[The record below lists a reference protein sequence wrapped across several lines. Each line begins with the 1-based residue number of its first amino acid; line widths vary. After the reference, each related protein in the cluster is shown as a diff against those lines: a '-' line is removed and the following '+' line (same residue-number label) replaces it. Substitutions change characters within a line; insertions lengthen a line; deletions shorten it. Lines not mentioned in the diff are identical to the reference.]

1 LTIDKLEIFKS
12 AESDN
17 ANSIKYFLA
26 FTFQGLS
33 NREGGEEPLN
43 DIVKRLNKCL
53 GSFKLPAYYKNPIH
67 HLSLCSFS
75 IKNTEQV
82 EFCKEKLLVEANV
95 SLWGVYAFI

>member
-17 ANSIKYFLA
+17 TNSIKYFLA
-26 FTFQGLS
+26 FTFQSLS
-33 NREGGEEPLN
+33 TSEEPLN
-43 DIVKRLNKCL
+43 DIVKRLNQCL

-82 EFCKEKLLVEANV
+82 KFCKDKFLVEANV
-95 SLWGVYAFI
+95 SLWGVYAFK